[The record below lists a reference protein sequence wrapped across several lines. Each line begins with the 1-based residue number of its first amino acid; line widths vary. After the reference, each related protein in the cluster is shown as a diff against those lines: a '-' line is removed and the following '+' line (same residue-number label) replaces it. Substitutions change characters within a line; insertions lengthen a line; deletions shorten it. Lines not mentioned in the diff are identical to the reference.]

1 LEYLK
6 CTERTDMALQFW
18 SIAASRREFGQTR
31 QASSSAGA
39 YGAGILCWLLSAGVF
54 IAVKFTAAEMPPWA
68 LCFWRSTIAALILL
82 PFTLS
87 QIKAIAAILRKRWAE
102 LLMMGCLGLAIP
114 QGFMFIGLNYTSTID
129 AGLILALMPI
139 FTMVLAGFFLREVVG
154 PWQAVG
160 SLVAFAG
167 MVIVVVRGDLFALL
181 RFDFN
186 AGDLFLVGGAM
197 CIALY
202 TVLLRRAHFALERLP
217 LLVVLLVAAA
227 ITALPFYAWELL
239 HDERTAL
246 KPAGLLGLAYVA
258 GPGGALMYYLFNW
271 SVEKLGAP
279 KAGTLLYSQPVFVAV
294 LAYIFLGERLYL
306 YHVVGASFILVG
318 VLLVMLLK
326 RQPVGSAAVRSKAEG

>member
-1 LEYLK
+1 
-6 CTERTDMALQFW
+6 
-18 SIAASRREFGQTR
+18 
-31 QASSSAGA
+31 
-39 YGAGILCWLLSAGVF
+39 
-54 IAVKFTAAEMPPWA
+54 
-68 LCFWRSTIAALILL
+68 
-82 PFTLS
+82 
-87 QIKAIAAILRKRWAE
+87 
-102 LLMMGCLGLAIP
+102 
-114 QGFMFIGLNYTSTID
+114 MFIGLNYTSTID

-246 KPAGLLGLAYVA
+246 KPAGLFGLAYVA